1 MTEKVV
7 DAVMEPEAAMEAEA
21 PEQNAEVGMVE
32 TADNKTE
39 EMNVTEVAAK
49 SPLLIQEPQVVQEP
63 AFVQYPAIQEPAV
76 FEDPT
81 MQVPDKENATIADA
95 VTMPFAKQLGEP

>member
-32 TADNKTE
+32 TAENKTE

-63 AFVQYPAIQEPAV
+63 PFVQEPPVIQEPAV

-95 VTMPFAKQLGEP
+95 VTMPFA